1 MSRNIFYILIL
12 LIGLSGCKMGSNFV
26 KPNYQSPSS
35 FRFDTSKT
43 DTIVNLKWW
52 NLFNDPVLDTL
63 IKIALN
69 ENKEVLMA
77 AARIETAR
85 AKMGYNK
92 ANMFPTLNVTAG
104 ASGGNF
110 TGAKS
115 DNISKNFN
123 AYPELIW
130 EIDLWGKYRRLNEEA
145 RAELLASEYNMRGI
159 QMSLISLVTTTYF
172 NLLDNKSK
180 LQISKNTLAS
190 RDSGLVFIQAKYDYG
205 TIAEIDLN
213 QAQVQR
219 AIAAVSIP
227 AYKRNIAN
235 NESELCVLLGRNPDN
250 IQTGIKL
257 YDQQFPPEIPTG
269 LPSQLLKRR
278 PDILQSEAEYMA
290 QNARIGAAIAMR
302 FPSISLTGLLGIAS
316 NELSTLTSGGM
327 AWSAGAN
334 LLGPVFQF
342 GKNKRQ
348 VEIERY
354 NTKVALLNYEN
365 TVIQAFKEVEDALI
379 TIETLHEELI
389 AQQSRFD
396 AAVNAEVLSQQR
408 YDKGVTSYLEVL
420 DSQRQSFDA
429 QLDYSQTRQELL
441 NAYVLLYKALG
452 GGWISEEEK

>member
-1 MSRNIFYILIL
+1 MSRYIYYILIL

-35 FRFDTSKT
+35 YRFDTSTT
-43 DTIVNLKWW
+43 DTIVNIKWW
-52 NLFNDPVLDTL
+52 NLFNDPILDTL
-63 IKIALN
+63 IKIALD
-69 ENKEVLMA
+69 ENKDVLMA
-77 AARIETAR
+77 AAKIEAAR
-85 AKMGYNK
+85 AKVGYNK
-92 ANMFPTLNVTAG
+92 ADIYPSLNISAG
-104 ASGGNF
+104 VSGGNF

-115 DNISKNFN
+115 DKVTKNYN
-123 AYPELIW
+123 VYPELVW
-130 EIDLWGKYRRLNEEA
+130 EIDLWGKYRRLTEEA
-145 RAELLASEYNMRGI
+145 RAELLAYEYNMRGI
-159 QMSLISLVTTTYF
+159 QMSLISSVTTAYF

-190 RDSGLVFIQAKYDYG
+190 RDSGLIIIQAKYDYG

-227 AYKRNIAN
+227 IYKRNIAN
-235 NESELCVLLGRNPDN
+235 NESELCILLGRNPDS
-250 IQTGIKL
+250 IHTGIKL
-257 YDQQFPPEIPTG
+257 SDQQFPPEIPSG
-269 LPSQLLKRR
+269 LPSQLLQRR
-278 PDILQSEAEYMA
+278 PDILQAEAEYMA
-290 QNARIGAAIAMR
+290 QNARVGAAIAMR
-302 FPSISLTGLLGIAS
+302 FPTISLTGLLGIAS
-316 NELSTLTSGGM
+316 NDLSTLTSGGM

-334 LLGPVFQF
+334 LLGPIFQF

-354 NTKVALLNYEN
+354 NAKVTLLNYEN

-379 TIETLHEELI
+379 TIETLNEEFT
-389 AQQSRFD
+389 AQQFRFN
-396 AAVNAEVLSQQR
+396 AAVNAEKLSQHR

-441 NAYVLLYKALG
+441 NAYVVLYKALG
-452 GGWISEEEK
+452 GGWTSE